1 MKETKARI
9 IMILSM
15 TAFGTI
21 GIFVRQID
29 LPPQEI
35 VLFRVLFGLSSIIL
49 FYILSHRKFDYSF
62 LTVNVSE
69 GASADEIIHAR
80 GERKRNIIFILLSG
94 IGLAGGWLFF
104 FTSYNYTTVAIAT
117 LCNYFEPCI
126 VMVASIFLFKEK
138 VTTTRIVCF
147 LFSTAGLVLVVLGG
161 GTGGGSPN
169 ITLGVVFGLL
179 SAAFYSMTVI
189 CTKQVRGVDGLEMT
203 VCQLIVALCIISVY
217 TLSSCGIDIT
227 GLPPKSIIC
236 LVAIGVIHTGI
247 VYSAYI
253 VSMVY
258 LKTQEVA
265 VLAYLDPSVS
275 VLSSVFVLKEPINF
289 LASIGAVMVIGFM
302 VLNELKSGPPKSE

>member
-1 MKETKARI
+1 
-9 IMILSM
+9 MILSM

-35 VLFRVLFGLSSIIL
+35 VLFRVIFGLSAIIL
-49 FYILSHRKFDYSF
+49 FYLLTHRKFDLSF
-62 LTVNVSE
+62 LKVNVSNE
-69 GASADEIIHAR
+69 ASAEEIIQAR
-80 GERKRNIIFILLSG
+80 SERRNNIIFIILSG

-104 FTSYNYTTVAIAT
+104 FTSYTYTTVAIAT

-126 VMVASIFLFKEK
+126 VMVASIFLFREK

-147 LFSTAGLVLVVLGG
+147 LLSTAGLVLVVLGG
-161 GTGGGSPN
+161 GTGGGSSN

-179 SAAFYSMTVI
+179 SAVFYSLTVI
-189 CTKQVRGVDGLEMT
+189 CTKRVHGVDGLEMT
-203 VCQLIVALCIISVY
+203 VCQLITALCIIAVY
-217 TLSSCGIDIT
+217 TFATCGVDIT
-227 GLPPKSIIC
+227 GLPPKSIFC

-258 LKTQEVA
+258 LRTQEVA

-275 VLSSVFVLKEPINF
+275 VLSSVFVLKEPINL
-289 LASIGAVMVIGFM
+289 LASLGAIMVIGFM
-302 VLNELKSGPPKSE
+302 VLNELKSSPKTSE